1 MRWYHLCV
9 PHTFSRARPSC
20 LRWLWT
26 SRAGAPAWYSS
37 IIWGRSTY
45 LKKTWPSSS
54 SLRFLAGLPSS
65 VVPHV
70 PTTVW
75 TQRSC
80 QPRAIKSTSS
90 SVAVA
95 AIQLPR
101 SAGQRR
107 LSAAS
112 GYFLWAV
119 LTGPMKWR
127 PRFLSWTAVLT
138 ELNQESPTTI
148 LPLPCHGWPKSG
160 GRCCSVSRM
169 PALSCI
175 LFFPFVELNANHD
188 SWQCIGNGFCF
199 TANSFW
205 LTLYFDHPWQSPRTV
220 ALAVP
225 GKHALIHSDFVT
237 WPERFLPCGVAAI
250 HESTDQGPLVGF
262 LSPLFLIIVTI
273 RIAKNK
279 CTQNVLKTVISH
291 IETSAKRRSWKDTIL
306 DTPVLSAGLQLLLRK
321 GYQRPCI
328 AHSVKLLSSFQAS
341 SCSYRRVC
349 DQFLPR
355 ERRASS
361 IRSRQELVGFLC
373 QAVVCWKTFLDK
385 RFRGFH
391 LENAM
396 SSHCLRQ
403 LRSRARCF
411 PDQLSNHLSYLRCH
425 RLSQLT
431 QESLL
436 LLLSLKSFQK
446 SQDCDRPK
454 QMMNEMSQFLRWTQ

>member
-9 PHTFSRARPSC
+9 PTPFPERGHR

-37 IIWGRSTY
+37 IVWGRSTY

-65 VVPHV
+65 VMPHV

-148 LPLPCHGWPKSG
+148 LPLPCHGW
-160 GRCCSVSRM
+160 VSRRVVDVVA
-169 PALSCI
+169 PW
-175 LFFPFVELNANHD
+175 VEC
-188 SWQCIGNGFCF
+188 Q
-199 TANSFW
+199 
-205 LTLYFDHPWQSPRTV
+205 
-220 ALAVP
+220 
-225 GKHALIHSDFVT
+225 
-237 WPERFLPCGVAAI
+237 RFLAFRSFP
-250 HESTDQGPLVGF
+250 S
-262 LSPLFLIIVTI
+262 LSSMPIMIPDSASAMVFASQPTPFGLRFILITLGNPPG
-273 RIAKNK
+273 RSHLPYQANM
-279 CTQNVLKTVISH
+279 LSSTVI
-291 IETSAKRRSWKDTIL
+291 L
-306 DTPVLSAGLQLLLRK
+306 
-321 GYQRPCI
+321 
-328 AHSVKLLSSFQAS
+328 
-341 SCSYRRVC
+341 
-349 DQFLPR
+349 
-355 ERRASS
+355 
-361 IRSRQELVGFLC
+361 
-373 QAVVCWKTFLDK
+373 
-385 RFRGFH
+385 
-391 LENAM
+391 
-396 SSHCLRQ
+396 
-403 LRSRARCF
+403 
-411 PDQLSNHLSYLRCH
+411 
-425 RLSQLT
+425 
-431 QESLL
+431 
-436 LLLSLKSFQK
+436 
-446 SQDCDRPK
+446 
-454 QMMNEMSQFLRWTQ
+454 